1 MEYLP
6 YILIAGFATILT
18 RFLPYWMFK
27 KRTKNQTLLYLQKTI
42 SLIIMVVLLIYALRN
57 MDFSTYSLGSAAIF
71 CLILVFIL
79 QIWKKNSLLS
89 IVLPTIIYM
98 LLVRM
103 LS

>member
-27 KRTKNQTLLYLQKTI
+27 KRTQNQTLLYLQKTI

-57 MDFSTYSLGSAAIF
+57 MDFSTYSLGSAVIF